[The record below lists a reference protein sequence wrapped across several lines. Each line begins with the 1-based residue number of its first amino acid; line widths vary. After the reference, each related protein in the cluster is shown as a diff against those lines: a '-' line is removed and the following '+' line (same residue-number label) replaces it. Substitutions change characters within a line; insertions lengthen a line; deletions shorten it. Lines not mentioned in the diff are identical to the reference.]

1 MLNLKKQKVISSEN
15 LVRNHIAQ
23 GTSIV
28 GDLNSNGDFRI
39 EGKLK
44 GTITAN
50 GKIVIGETGEIEGDM
65 SCQLADISGKVI
77 GNIKV
82 EELTM
87 LKQHSQFEGIII
99 TKQLTVEPGA
109 IFTGE
114 CQMGNPSKEPDIS
127 KKK

>member
-1 MLNLKKQKVISSEN
+1 MKKQKVISSEN

>member
-1 MLNLKKQKVISSEN
+1 MKKQKVISGEN

-44 GTITAN
+44 GKITAN

-65 SCQLADISGKVI
+65 SCQLADISGKVV

-87 LKQHSQFEGIII
+87 LKQHSQFVGTII

-114 CQMGNPSKEPDIS
+114 CQMGQPLKEPNNS